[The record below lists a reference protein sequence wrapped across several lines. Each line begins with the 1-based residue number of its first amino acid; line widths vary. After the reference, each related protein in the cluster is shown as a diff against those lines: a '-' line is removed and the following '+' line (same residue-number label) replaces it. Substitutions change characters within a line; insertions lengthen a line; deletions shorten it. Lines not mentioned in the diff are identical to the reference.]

1 MVGATPVTDEDV
13 TAARRRMQGLLDE
26 LRDCRDAAGQAQD
39 SEKKQELRDRV
50 VDATSAVL
58 GCRASLPLSVARSI
72 LSDNQARRLRDHA
85 LCVGDKCNAK
95 GSSTISSLEAHR
107 NRAAKVFT
115 LLQSNAT
122 RDQLSQAASTVATHY
137 AACME
142 WWQKKARRC
151 EMMRSVCAAT
161 ANLPGAT
168 AEMRQVEQAALRL
181 RAGWALNTKFMHLQ
195 SRIALAR
202 VTIEPQASTFEA
214 RAREIL
220 IGENEQVRLLGT
232 FMGDV
237 FPAFLSTGDAV
248 LRSNGRP
255 LDAHHCAVLEGVM
268 GRLSDFAT
276 ALQHIRTKLDD
287 HQAGADLPLEHL
299 GQIVDDARIIA
310 HEVMHFLA
318 LQPNAPA
325 IIKPPAGAGASA
337 ARQPEPRI
345 VATVNDSVPEA
356 KILVRSDPGTKKL
369 VSANEAHASWAADLE
384 MWQAPVPG
392 EALKKLVTRAEKLL
406 QFDLPGPEARQ
417 MKPEDAE
424 NAVGTVV
431 ELLQTQVTEM
441 QACLAALNDPRRRVL
456 LTPAQ
461 MQDAHDKTVRLNVM
475 LSEPQRL
482 AKALG
487 NGKAAISID
496 CMKTTPFPRRSSLN
510 TWRRPRS

>member
-1 MVGATPVTDEDV
+1 
-13 TAARRRMQGLLDE
+13 MQGLLDE

-214 RAREIL
+214 RAGKFSL
-220 IGENEQVRLLGT
+220 VRTSKCVCWEPSWATSFRHSSRRATL
-232 FMGDV
+232 FCAAMG
-237 FPAFLSTGDAV
+237 AHST
-248 LRSNGRP
+248 
-255 LDAHHCAVLEGVM
+255 HI
-268 GRLSDFAT
+268 T
-276 ALQHIRTKLDD
+276 ALFWKESW
-287 HQAGADLPLEHL
+287 G
-299 GQIVDDARIIA
+299 GFRI
-310 HEVMHFLA
+310 L
-318 LQPNAPA
+318 
-325 IIKPPAGAGASA
+325 
-337 ARQPEPRI
+337 
-345 VATVNDSVPEA
+345 
-356 KILVRSDPGTKKL
+356 
-369 VSANEAHASWAADLE
+369 
-384 MWQAPVPG
+384 
-392 EALKKLVTRAEKLL
+392 
-406 QFDLPGPEARQ
+406 
-417 MKPEDAE
+417 
-424 NAVGTVV
+424 
-431 ELLQTQVTEM
+431 
-441 QACLAALNDPRRRVL
+441 
-456 LTPAQ
+456 
-461 MQDAHDKTVRLNVM
+461 
-475 LSEPQRL
+475 
-482 AKALG
+482 
-487 NGKAAISID
+487 
-496 CMKTTPFPRRSSLN
+496 
-510 TWRRPRS
+510 RRPCSTFGPN